1 MKLRSLLCGV
11 LAIAAAVACK
21 PEDVVETPKLE
32 VDKTAVSVA
41 AEAGQ
46 ATFNVTTN
54 QDWTADADWVS
65 VNPSNG
71 KASDKAVAS

>member
-1 MKLRSLLCGV
+1 MKLRSILCGM

-21 PEDVVETPKLE
+21 PDDVVETPKLD
-32 VDKTAVSVA
+32 VDKTAVSVT

-54 QDWTADADWVS
+54 QD
-65 VNPSNG
+65 
-71 KASDKAVAS
+71 